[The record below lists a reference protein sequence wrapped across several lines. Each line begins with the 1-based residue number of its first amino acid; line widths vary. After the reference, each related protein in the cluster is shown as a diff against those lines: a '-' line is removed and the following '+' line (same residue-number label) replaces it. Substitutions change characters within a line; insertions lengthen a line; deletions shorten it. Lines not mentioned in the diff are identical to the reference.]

1 MDSLTVPDQLTES
14 LLNLAGSLPT
24 PRLNLSKDEK
34 KALIARVGGP
44 RTAQSIVKAKKDYPI
59 SRIPF
64 LFSSLDTQCV
74 VDILHNDMSDVL

>member
-1 MDSLTVPDQLTES
+1 MSDKLTES
-14 LLNLAGSLPT
+14 LLNLTGGLPA

-34 KALIARVGGP
+34 KALIEKIGGP
-44 RTAQSIVKAKKDYPI
+44 RTAQSIIKAKKDYPV

-74 VDILHNDMSDVL
+74 VDILSNDMSDVL

>member
-1 MDSLTVPDQLTES
+1 MPDQLTES

-34 KALIARVGGP
+34 KALIKKVGGL
-44 RTAQSIVKAKKDYPI
+44 RTAQSIVKAKKDYPV

>member
-1 MDSLTVPDQLTES
+1 MPDQLTES

-44 RTAQSIVKAKKDYPI
+44 RTAQSIVKAKKHYPV